1 MKVTQIAETL
11 NKVTQE
17 VVGQTDIQ
25 FESDLSNIVDAG
37 KKVLNFFDS
46 DGNGGWNNTNN
57 NNWDNYMKNLI
68 DQIGRVIFVD
78 RTYVSQAPNILRDSW
93 EYGSIM
99 MKVRATMDA
108 GKPGTDNK
116 YAVNLGD
123 GLPLAGDNSTWD
135 LASIANGTG
144 LATNDGSPSPLDPFV
159 LTKPSVQAKFYNK
172 KITYEVSISL
182 CREQLKEAFRSAAD
196 MGKFFS
202 MIENRI
208 RMKRTLCTDALIMA
222 TVRNLIAN
230 KGLKGGAVNLLEE
243 YNKTVSVPL
252 TPTQF
257 WTSLDAIK
265 FAVKT
270 IELYKKYLRE
280 ASMLYNDGNYVTF
293 TPESKLKTIFL
304 SEFVKDAE
312 TYLYSDTFHD
322 EFVKL
327 SGYSE
332 VGYWQ
337 GTGSTPN
344 NVGSRSKIAGKFITK
359 DETTLEGEMNG
370 VVAVLF
376 DEDACAVCCENDR
389 VTSIYNPRAEY
400 TNYFYKWDASYMNDI
415 EENVV
420 VFYVADT
427 TVLGTLQDTIP
438 GASTPITA
446 TDWNT
451 NYAKAGSDYSI
462 WDETNHR
469 YRALTANDKTTV
481 DNFDWDDYKGLVYTK
496 KIEQPA
502 S

>member
-1 MKVTQIAETL
+1 MKVTQIASIL
-11 NKVTQE
+11 NAVTTE
-17 VVGQTDIQ
+17 IVGQADV
-25 FESDLSNIVDAG
+25 FAEDLSNIVDGG
-37 KKVLNFFDS
+37 KTVLNFFDS

-57 NNWDNYMKNLI
+57 ANWDNYMKNLI
-68 DQIGRVIFVD
+68 DQIGKVIFVD
-78 RTYVSQAPNILRDSW
+78 RTYVSQAPNILKDSW

-108 GKPGTDNK
+108 GKGVS
-116 YAVNLGD
+116 AVNLGD
-123 GLPLAGDNSTWD
+123 GLPLASDNSTWD

-144 LATNDGSPSPLDPFV
+144 LATNDGTASPLDPFV

-196 MGKFFS
+196 MSKFFS

-243 YNKTVSVPL
+243 YNKTVV
-252 TPTQF
+252 TPIKAKDFFTNF
-257 WTSLDAIK
+257 DAIR

-270 IELYKKYLRE
+270 ISLYKKYLAE
-280 ASMLYNDGNYVTF
+280 ASTLYNDGNYVTF
-293 TPESKLKTIFL
+293 TPESRLKTIFL

-312 TYLYSDTFHD
+312 TFLYSDTYHN

-327 SGYSE
+327 TGYSE

-337 GTGSTPN
+337 GTGTSADN
-344 NVGSRSKIAGKFITK
+344 LEQRSKISGKFITK
-359 DETTLEGEMNG
+359 DEATISGGMDG

-376 DEDACAVCCENDR
+376 DEEACAVCCENDR
-389 VTSIYNPRAEY
+389 VNSIYNPRAEY
-400 TNYFYKWDASYMNDI
+400 TNYFYKWDASYMNDT

-420 VFYVADT
+420 VFYIADD
-427 TVLGTLQDTIP
+427 TVEGALPDTMP
-438 GASTPITA
+438 A
-446 TDWNT
+446 DWDT
-451 NYAKAGSDYSI
+451 NYATATSKYKI
-462 WDETNHR
+462 WDTSTES
-469 YRALTANDKTTV
+469 YRALTAADGSEESG
-481 DNFDWDDYKGLVYTK
+481 FDWDDYKGVIYTK
-496 KIEQPA
+496 A
-502 S
+502 V